1 MSDALERVESA
12 LTAAGCHQRSG
23 NWTCPVHE
31 DREPSLSVGRGRDGK
46 AILKCFAGCDYRDI
60 VTTLGLTM
68 DELFEEPLREVA
80 RYRYHDI
87 DGVVFDKV
95 RFQPKTFRWEPS
107 LNGHKVG
114 LYQVH
119 EALSLPDPVYLVES
133 EKDVDRLLEMGVAAT
148 CMPGGAGSWSTEYS
162 ESLQG
167 RDVII
172 VADRDEPGIKHALKV
187 QVDLQGRAA
196 AARVLQSATIGEH
209 DDIGDHLDAGFILS
223 QLERIAKP
231 GVRQYRVISL
241 SETLRRG
248 VPDPV
253 LLCNGLLYEGGLH
266 SIAGAPDSGKTTLAL
281 FWAVQLLREGKKVLI
296 LDEEG
301 GPEITVEKLGA
312 LGATC
317 DEVDRLTYAPFPAR
331 SWTEGDIEELLS
343 FAGEINPALMLVD
356 SSAAFLARAGLDE
369 NSAPQVTSWWSRVLT
384 PVAREIGAAVL
395 VIDHDTKASEAS
407 RYARGSGAKLAV
419 LDTQYKVELVTPFT
433 RQQEGIL
440 KLLVTKDRRG
450 WLHRNWQVTVKT
462 GHGMIMPHLEHD
474 DTETIPVKKG
484 WSKSKQTIYDILDG
498 FPRGYTEINELL
510 HTKTGYFWKG
520 STFRE
525 IVNELLKEDLVECV
539 DGRGRE
545 NKWMRKDMVTDSS
558 PDVVTPDD
566 GNDSWCPF

>member
-1 MSDALERVESA
+1 
-12 LTAAGCHQRSG
+12 
-23 NWTCPVHE
+23 
-31 DREPSLSVGRGRDGK
+31 
-46 AILKCFAGCDYRDI
+46 
-60 VTTLGLTM
+60 M

-80 RYRYHDI
+80 RYRYHDA

-107 LNGHKVG
+107 LNGHKLG

-119 EALSLPDPVYLVES
+119 EALSLPDPVYVVES
-133 EKDVDRLLEMGVAAT
+133 EKDVDRLLERGVAAT
-148 CMPGGAGSWSTEYS
+148 CMPGGAGNWSQEYTS
-162 ESLQG
+162 ALRG
-167 RDVII
+167 REVVI
-172 VADRDEPGIKHALKV
+172 VADRDEPGVKHAMKV
-187 QVDLQGRAA
+187 QAELKGSRIV
-196 AARVLQSATIGEH
+196 QSATMNEH
-209 DDIGDHLDAGFILS
+209 DDIGDHLDAGFKLDE
-223 QLERIAKP
+223 LVRISKP
-231 GVRQYRVISL
+231 GVRQYRVVNL
-241 SETLRRG
+241 SETLKKG

-281 FWAVQLLREGKKVLI
+281 FWAVQLLREGKRVLI

-301 GPEITVEKLGA
+301 GPEITVEKLAA
-312 LGATC
+312 LGATY
-317 DEVDRLTYAPFPAR
+317 DEVDRWLTYAPFPAR

-343 FAGEINPALMLVD
+343 LAGEISPAMMLVD

-384 PVAREIGAAVL
+384 PVAREVHAAVL

-450 WLHRNWQVTVKT
+450 WLHRNWQVTIKT
-462 GHGMIMPHLEHD
+462 GHGTIMPHLEHD
-474 DTETIPVKKG
+474 DPEATPAKKG

-498 FPRGYTEINELL
+498 FPRGYGEINDLL
-510 HTKTGYFWKG
+510 YAKTGYYWKG

-525 IVNELLKEDLVECV
+525 IVNELLREGLVECV

-545 NKWMRKDMVTDSS
+545 NKWMRKDMVSDNPSS
-558 PDVVTPDD
+558 DVATSGD
-566 GNDSWCPF
+566 GSDTWYPF